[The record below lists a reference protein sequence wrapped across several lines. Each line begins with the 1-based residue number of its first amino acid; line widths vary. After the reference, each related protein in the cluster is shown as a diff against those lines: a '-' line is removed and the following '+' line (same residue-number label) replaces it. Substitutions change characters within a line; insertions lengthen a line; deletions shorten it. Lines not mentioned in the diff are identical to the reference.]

1 LLRFIAPLVLA
12 LALLGAAPASAGLS
26 PKLYTGQTKL
36 GVQTSSR
43 SATGSCS
50 ASVALLTDL
59 MLKCDDSDGKARV
72 KYLYTLPKKAG
83 SVTAQVNFNPLVSHR
98 GAVVSMKRVSDTQF
112 RVTVTQDGL
121 GRADIVSVTIEYY
134 VG

>member
-1 LLRFIAPLVLA
+1 LRFIAPLVLA
-12 LALLGAAPASAGLS
+12 TALLGAAPASAGFA
-26 PKLYTGQTKL
+26 PKLYTGQPRL

-59 MLKCDDSDGKARV
+59 MLKCDSDGTARV
-72 KYLYTLPKKAG
+72 KYLFALPKKAG
-83 SVTAQVNFNPLVSHR
+83 SVTAQVSFNPLVPHR
-98 GAVVSMKRVSDTQF
+98 GAVVSMKRVSGTQF
-112 RVTVTQDGL
+112 RVTVTQDSP
-121 GRADIVSVTIEYY
+121 GRADIESVTIEYY